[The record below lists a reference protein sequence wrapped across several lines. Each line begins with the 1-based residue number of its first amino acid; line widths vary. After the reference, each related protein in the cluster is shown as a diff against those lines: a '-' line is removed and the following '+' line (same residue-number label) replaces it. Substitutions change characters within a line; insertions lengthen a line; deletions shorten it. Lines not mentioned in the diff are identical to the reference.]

1 MGAACA
7 GETGRTGASSVP
19 PREADAAGVMRVSGT
34 PLNGAGAGSSSNTKG
49 AGRAG
54 CAGRAGAAG
63 RWKEKSSNGSPGS
76 VSPGTAGSSPPRK
89 SKSSFCI
96 PANGSSSAGCFS
108 TGCCAGDVFF
118 TGTSSGSKPGPEKKS
133 VVGTKT
139 PPFQNSKPGAKRP
152 PARAAQGAR
161 RPDAAFQLWHYFT
174 ASRTHTQARR
184 AKKPLFSAKYE
195 EFLNFPKRDLQFSAV
210 WCMLN

>member
-1 MGAACA
+1 MLKSNAASPEGAADAAVRDA
-7 GETGRTGASSVP
+7 GRSTGASSK
-19 PREADAAGVMRVSGT
+19 
-34 PLNGAGAGSSSNTKG
+34 SNTKG

-63 RWKEKSSNGSPGS
+63 RWKEKSSKGSPGS